1 MKLKQAE
8 ADVKAVQT
16 LLQIEQAKVKDFESR
31 PEGSS
36 TTEYLEKVKVLLRE
50 REPNLE
56 KLMEVTLR
64 KERDTQEHKDA
75 KILEMLKSKDRQIE
89 ELQSRTVSQETE
101 YGKLATAFQE

>member
-1 MKLKQAE
+1 MIDELSMKLKQAE

-36 TTEYLEKVKVLLRE
+36 TEYLEKVKVLLRE

-64 KERDTQEHKDA
+64 KERDT
-75 KILEMLKSKDRQIE
+75 
-89 ELQSRTVSQETE
+89 
-101 YGKLATAFQE
+101 